1 MSEPRFAFLTDHA
14 VIAVSGRDARKFLH
28 AQLTQDIEA
37 LAGDCRFADCRHRDE
52 PRCAVKLA
60 VAEGRVPAE
69 RLASYV
75 KLQEELASLDA
86 RKDAR
91 AMIDEKR
98 RARVMGKA
106 IKQFQKQRGR

>member
-1 MSEPRFAFLTDHA
+1 M
-14 VIAVSGRDARKFLH
+14 
-28 AQLTQDIEA
+28 
-37 LAGDCRFADCRHRDE
+37 
-52 PRCAVKLA
+52 
-60 VAEGRVPAE
+60 PAE